1 MCFFY
6 SASPNP
12 VAEWIPLGT
21 DTVFLPSDLFLF
33 IYLFCQQTV
42 HVVPQISGCTSA
54 LSSPALSIE
63 IHFICF
69 VTDMQ
74 VALAYY
80 SLELK
85 TSFVE
90 LS

>member
-1 MCFFY
+1 MNSTRYRHRFSGFRLFF
-6 SASPNP
+6 
-12 VAEWIPLGT
+12 
-21 DTVFLPSDLFLF
+21 F
-33 IYLFCQQTV
+33 FCQQTV

-85 TSFVE
+85 IPNSFTSLTMHLLQSNARV
-90 LS
+90 L